1 MKRIK
6 YLLLLFLLLLTMN
19 VNAKNESLCEQTEF
33 KRVRELAKK
42 VEFDY
47 EYELVDGKAVFTINA
62 MNLNKEL
69 KVQIIDN
76 EYSDDNRE
84 FKNAGN
90 NRGSLKNFKEG
101 ERVVVTITAFVP
113 NWCSGEKVYTKVVKL
128 PYYNYYYDE
137 EKCKGYEEYRYCKQL
152 IDSNITQEKFEKGL
166 ESFIAKKN
174 KENEKPQEEEDN
186 KLSYIIIGAVSLV
199 VAIGAAVLII
209 HNVKRI
215 KEKNTL

>member
-6 YLLLLFLLLLTMN
+6 CLLFLFLLLLTMN
-19 VNAKNESLCEQTEF
+19 VNAKNDNLCEQTEL
-33 KRVRELAKK
+33 KRVREIAKK

-47 EYELVDGKAVFTINA
+47 EYELVNGKAVFTINA
-62 MNLNKEL
+62 INLNKEL

-101 ERVVVTITAFVP
+101 ERVVITITAFVP

-137 EKCKGYEEYRYCKQL
+137 EKCKGYEEYKYCKQL
-152 IDSNITQEKFEKGL
+152 IDTSITQEKFEKGL
-166 ESFIAKKN
+166 ESYIENKNKKN
-174 KENEKPQEEEDN
+174 KEIQEDDN
-186 KLSYIIIGAVSLV
+186 NKVNYIIIGAVSFV